1 MKKKIE
7 ARIEYWDNE
16 IRLLEIDKREAETMA
31 ERITLADKLITAHT
45 IALELQKLLILDE
58 S

>member
-7 ARIEYWDNE
+7 ERIEYWESD
-16 IRLLEIDKREAETMA
+16 IRLLENSKIEAKTM
-31 ERITLADKLITAHT
+31 EEKINIADKLITAHT